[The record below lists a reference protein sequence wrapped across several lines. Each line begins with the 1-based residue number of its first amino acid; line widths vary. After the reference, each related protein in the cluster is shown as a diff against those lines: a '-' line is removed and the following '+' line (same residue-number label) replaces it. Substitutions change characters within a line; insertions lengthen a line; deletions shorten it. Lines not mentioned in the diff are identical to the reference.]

1 MSLTPDP
8 DGLKAAQYRK
18 LLRPAFSLSRLPTST
33 FDVQGC
39 LTRHRLEVFASA
51 LGIEEEAECLEGLR
65 SLPLPDA
72 RAVVRREFVHLR
84 HRAVSFMLSNNGDLP
99 VISTLLAW
107 GRGSAP
113 LNTSA
118 DGSSNVPADDS
129 QDTRGSSS
137 ASGSLDSAAALEL
150 ADLRQKV
157 NALLEEREIPLDG
170 DDDRSA
176 GGRRLVLTDRT
187 LALLPDDIFR
197 RELQKGELS
206 KILRSYPLPQD
217 LRLRSG
223 VLTMIERAKLSAS
236 QRVEHDAL
244 GSTISDYSSI
254 LRPLLALLEF
264 TDHHESAVAHAFF
277 EEIRPFVLAAF
288 SLLFH
293 QNSIRERKRR
303 ELMFADQPA
312 LQQVFAIKPTSRP
325 MLSSPEQR
333 RIDAIY
339 ETEKHS
345 QKLQQFLKPKTSI
358 GQINKN
364 SKKSRGFRTSYGTRT
379 QQFATPA
386 KPAAAASL
394 TQSPFRHS
402 GKGGKGNGKGGRGR
416 AQSRNGEASGPRE
429 ASAQQ
434 E

>member
-1 MSLTPDP
+1 MSLPPDP
-8 DGLKAAQYRK
+8 DGLKAKQFRK
-18 LLRPAFSLSRLPTST
+18 LLRPVFSLSRLPVST
-33 FDVQGC
+33 LDVQGC
-39 LTRHRLEVFASA
+39 LTRHQLEVFASA

-72 RAVVRREFVHLR
+72 RAVVRREFIHLR
-84 HRAVSFMLSNNGDLP
+84 HRAVSYMLSNNGDLP

-113 LNTSA
+113 LNASA

-129 QDTRGSSS
+129 QNTRGSSS

-150 ADLRQKV
+150 ADLRQKI

-187 LALLPDDIFR
+187 LALLPEDILR
-197 RELQKGELS
+197 HELQKGELAR
-206 KILRSYPLPQD
+206 ILRLYPLPKD
-217 LRLRSG
+217 LRLRGG
-223 VLTMIERAKLSAS
+223 VLTIIERAKLSAS

-254 LRPLLALLEF
+254 LPPLLALLEF
-264 TDHHESAVAHAFF
+264 TDNHESAVAHEFF
-277 EEIRPFVLAAF
+277 VEVRPFVLATF

-312 LQQVFAIKPTSRP
+312 LQQVFAIKPTSRS
-325 MLSSPEQR
+325 MLSSPEQK
-333 RIDAIY
+333 RIDSIY

-345 QKLQQFLKPKTSI
+345 QKLQQFLKPKTST

-364 SKKSRGFRTSYGTRT
+364 AKKSRGFRTSYGTRT
-379 QQFATPA
+379 QQLAPSA
-386 KPAAAASL
+386 KPAAAASS